1 LAFIRASVRFGRYD
15 ENRGGALTL
24 PEAPRTVSRAV
35 GSLQYKN
42 KMLRVLATIGVF
54 LLAGCVTA
62 PPVQEMSDA
71 RQAIAAA
78 EEADAERVASDTLAA
93 ARRFLAE
100 AERQI
105 QEEAYGPARMNAVR
119 AKNRALLALRSTEVR
134 DAADD

>member
-1 LAFIRASVRFGRYD
+1 M
-15 ENRGGALTL
+15 
-24 PEAPRTVSRAV
+24 SRAV

-119 AKNRALLALRSTEVR
+119 AKNRALLTLRSTEVR